1 MIDKQQEIFEVD
13 CLMVDR
19 SAIRCDRV
27 PSLLL
32 NFFLDAQHS
41 ARCLKITEKVSF
53 NIASEASYVY
63 IGPFWRVFENLQL
76 AVKQSYQTCQFYLD
90 KNWWKMPKL
99 ENKKCD
105 VLGDFQTL

>member
-32 NFFLDAQHS
+32 NFFPDAQHS
-41 ARCLKITEKVSF
+41 VT
-53 NIASEASYVY
+53 
-63 IGPFWRVFENLQL
+63 VFENHRKSLIQHCERSEL
-76 AVKQSYQTCQFYLD
+76 RLHFEK
-90 KNWWKMPKL
+90 KNGHFGEFLK
-99 ENKKCD
+99 
-105 VLGDFQTL
+105 T